1 MGAFGAIGPMMAF
14 ALGYYLLH
22 KHWHSYSLFWV
33 VLLAIDFVIC
43 AFQLFVMPETMPSVI
58 Y

>member
-1 MGAFGAIGPMMAF
+1 MMAF
-14 ALGYYLLH
+14 ALGYCLLH

-58 Y
+58 YQ